1 MTKTENR
8 KVLWKLMGSTI
19 YGKTREN
26 LRNRIYVKLVS
37 NEKDYLKCT
46 PKPSCMP
53 QKTFENNLVVIRKS
67 KIELSFV
74 NPHTMECAY

>member
-1 MTKTENR
+1 
-8 KVLWKLMGSTI
+8 MGSTI

-46 PKPSCMP
+46 PKLSCML
-53 QKTFENNLVVIRKS
+53 QKTFENNLIAIRKS

-74 NPHTMECAY
+74 NLHIMECAY

>member
-1 MTKTENR
+1 
-8 KVLWKLMGSTI
+8 MGSTI
-19 YGKTREN
+19 YGKAREN

-46 PKPSCMP
+46 PKLSCML
-53 QKTFENNLVVIRKS
+53 QKTFENNLIAIRKS

-74 NPHTMECAY
+74 NLHTMECAH

>member
-1 MTKTENR
+1 
-8 KVLWKLMGSTI
+8 MGSTI
-19 YGKTREN
+19 YGKAREN

-46 PKPSCMP
+46 PKLSCML
-53 QKTFENNLVVIRKS
+53 QKTFENNLIAIRKS

-74 NPHTMECAY
+74 NLHTMECAYQI